1 MQRKGWLKKA
11 ILTQISEIRQYNR
24 YGKRDMVARNMV
36 ALKLIS
42 FVGLAIT
49 LLIFALPRLG
59 LENWA
64 FMWRYWV
71 MIPMY
76 AVFLAFS
83 LIYGRKKHKSYN
95 VVKTAGVLFSV
106 IIILLLTVIDIFY
119 YPNMPDELF
128 VFVIV
133 LLPMFFSIETW
144 VVASITVYGGLLY
157 CILAYNFK
165 APEVIQHD
173 IFSVSLSVVLS
184 LLVLGYH
191 ARIRATSFLV
201 KEKYKTLSRMDLL
214 TELLNKKSYE
224 LWCQRMLDEC
234 KNGELG
240 ALVIF
245 DLDNFKQIN
254 DTYGHIMGDSV
265 LEIVGRTLAAN
276 FQADCFVGRIGGD
289 EFSAFTCSHRGI
301 ELFERRAENVM
312 TEVMERAMKELR
324 INVTMS
330 MGISVKSSGSINY
343 MEMYF
348 DADKAL
354 YEFKRTVR
362 NQKYAAASN

>member
-1 MQRKGWLKKA
+1 
-11 ILTQISEIRQYNR
+11 
-24 YGKRDMVARNMV
+24 MVARNMV

-42 FVGLAIT
+42 LMGLAIT
-49 LLIFALPRLG
+49 LLVFALSRLG
-59 LENWA
+59 FENWA

-76 AVFLAFS
+76 SVFLAFAF
-83 LIYGRKKHKSYN
+83 IYGRKKHKSYT
-95 VVKTAGVLFSV
+95 VVQTSGVLFSV
-106 IIILLLTVIDIFY
+106 IMIVLLTVIDVFY
-119 YPNMPDELF
+119 YPDKPDELL

-133 LLPMFFSIETW
+133 LMPMFFSIETW
-144 VVASITVYGGLLY
+144 VVASITVLGGVLY
-157 CILAYNFK
+157 CILAYHFK
-165 APEVIQHD
+165 TPEVVQHD
-173 IFSVSLSVVLS
+173 IFSVILSVVLS

-191 ARIRATSFLV
+191 ARLRAIGFLV

-224 LWCQRMLDEC
+224 LWCQRLLDEC
-234 KNGELG
+234 KDGEPC

-254 DTYGHIMGDSV
+254 DSYGHIMGDRV
-265 LEIVGRTLAAN
+265 LEIVGQTLSAN

-289 EFSAFTCSHRGI
+289 EFSAFTCTRRSV

-312 TEVMERAMKELR
+312 TEVMEHAMKELR

-330 MGISVKSSGSINY
+330 MGISAKRSGSINY
-343 MEMYF
+343 MELYF

-354 YEFKRTVR
+354 YEFKRSVR
-362 NQKYAAASN
+362 KEKYVAASN

>member
-11 ILTQISEIRQYNR
+11 IQAQVFEIRQYNR
-24 YGKRDMVARNMV
+24 YGKRDMVERNMV

-42 FVGLAIT
+42 LMGLAIT
-49 LLIFALPRLG
+49 LLIFALSRLD
-59 LENWA
+59 LENWT

-71 MIPMY
+71 LIPMY
-76 AVFLAFS
+76 TAFLIFS
-83 LIYGRKKHKSYN
+83 FIYGAKEHKRYA
-95 VVKTAGVLFSV
+95 VVQTAGISFSV
-106 IIILLLTVIDIFY
+106 ILLVMLSVISAFY
-119 YPNMPDELF
+119 YPDKPDELF
-128 VFVIV
+128 VFIIV
-133 LLPMFFSIETW
+133 LIPLFLSIETW
-144 VVASITVYGGLLY
+144 VVSAINVFGGLLY

-165 APEVIQHD
+165 AAAVIQHD
-173 IFSVSLSVVLS
+173 IFSVALSVALS
-184 LLVLGYH
+184 LVVLGFH
-191 ARIRATSFLV
+191 ARFRANGFIV

-224 LWCQRMLDEC
+224 LWCQRMLEEC
-234 KNGELG
+234 KNGEPC

-254 DTYGHIMGDSV
+254 DTYGHIMGDRV
-265 LEIVGRTLAAN
+265 LEIVGRTLSAN
-276 FQADCFVGRIGGD
+276 FQSDCFVGRIGGD
-289 EFSAFTCSHRGI
+289 EFSAFTCSRRGI

-324 INVTMS
+324 IDVTVS
-330 MGISVKSSGSINY
+330 MGISFKYSGSINY
-343 MEMYF
+343 MELYF